1 MILGRHQ
8 LGGQGSSA
16 GSQSG
21 GETGGQREEGGAEG
35 EAERQRG
42 AAGRGGRAPRSGGGD
57 GGAAPQL
64 DDQLL
69 AVVAGA
75 PVARLLQGSGR
86 LGQQHRPLARGGE
99 EGEGKVAAGQQDGGG
114 PLALAG
120 PGVRLSCGNERCMWA
135 PRGACWAAGAA
146 ARAPRGRVR
155 LATAPAGEAGSR
167 ALLGSRGGGVTRTW
181 LASRGSSS
189 VAVVRCGP
197 WVWLQDP
204 CCHPGSCPGTS
215 PAPPQPDPTVPP
227 PGQLAKSSLGLS
239 PSHSTSRL
247 GGARTGPSGRG
258 AGGLTRLGVL
268 GAAPPQAVLQQ
279 LVGARRAGACH
290 QAHGGFVQEHL
301 GRCSGDSVKP
311 WGPSCVSQS
320 AQVPLPAAAHLP
332 PDTRSPLHSTPACS
346 PLLFSNP

>member
-42 AAGRGGRAPRSGGGD
+42 VAGRGGRAPQSGGGD

-135 PRGACWAAGAA
+135 LRAEPAGPRALPRGLHVDVFAWPPHRP
-146 ARAPRGRVR
+146 ARQVPAPSRGH
-155 LATAPAGEAGSR
+155 G
-167 ALLGSRGGGVTRTW
+167 GGGVTRTW
-181 LASRGSSS
+181 LASRSSSS

-197 WVWLQDP
+197 WVWL
-204 CCHPGSCPGTS
+204 
-215 PAPPQPDPTVPP
+215 
-227 PGQLAKSSLGLS
+227 
-239 PSHSTSRL
+239 
-247 GGARTGPSGRG
+247 
-258 AGGLTRLGVL
+258 
-268 GAAPPQAVLQQ
+268 
-279 LVGARRAGACH
+279 
-290 QAHGGFVQEHL
+290 
-301 GRCSGDSVKP
+301 
-311 WGPSCVSQS
+311 
-320 AQVPLPAAAHLP
+320 
-332 PDTRSPLHSTPACS
+332 
-346 PLLFSNP
+346 

>member
-57 GGAAPQL
+57 GSAAPQL

-155 LATAPAGEAGSR
+155 SATAPAGEAGSR
-167 ALLGSRGGGVTRTW
+167 ALPGSRGGDKNVAGITR
-181 LASRGSSS
+181 LVFRGSGEM
-189 VAVVRCGP
+189 RP
-197 WVWLQDP
+197 
-204 CCHPGSCPGTS
+204 
-215 PAPPQPDPTVPP
+215 
-227 PGQLAKSSLGLS
+227 LGLALGS
-239 PSHSTSRL
+239 VLPPWLLPWDVPGPTPTRPHSAPSWATREVEPWAPLLPTALPGWAGPARAFGPGRWGTHQAWRSGCRAAAGCAPAAGGCVWGWRLPSGARWLRAGTPGEVQRRL
-247 GGARTGPSGRG
+247 GQALGSLLCVPVRTGASP
-258 AGGLTRLGVL
+258 
-268 GAAPPQAVLQQ
+268 
-279 LVGARRAGACH
+279 
-290 QAHGGFVQEHL
+290 
-301 GRCSGDSVKP
+301 CSS
-311 WGPSCVSQS
+311 SS
-320 AQVPLPAAAHLP
+320 A
-332 PDTRSPLHSTPACS
+332 T
-346 PLLFSNP
+346 